1 MSCCTSSDVYNITTT
16 QGDTFSRILTY
27 TNNAKVPHNLTGYT
41 AKMQV
46 RTSTDSDTVVLELST
61 TNGYI
66 VLGGTAGTITLTVP
80 SGVMS
85 VINSGLYVYDL
96 EIVSGAGVR
105 TTIVNGNFNLKAQ
118 VTK

>member
-16 QGDTFSRILTY
+16 QRDTFSRVLTW

-46 RTSTDSDTVVLELST
+46 RSSAESDIVLLELST

-80 SGVMS
+80 AANMS
-85 VINSGLYVYDL
+85 IISAGQYEYDL
-96 EIVSGAGVR
+96 ELVSPNGQK
-105 TTIVNGNFNLKAQ
+105 TTIVEGNFKIKAQ
-118 VTK
+118 VTR